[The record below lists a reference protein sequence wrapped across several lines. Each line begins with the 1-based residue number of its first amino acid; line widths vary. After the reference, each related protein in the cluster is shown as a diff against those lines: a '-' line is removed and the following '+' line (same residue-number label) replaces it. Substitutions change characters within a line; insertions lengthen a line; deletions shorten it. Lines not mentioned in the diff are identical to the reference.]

1 MHLNFEIKTGVFQK
15 IVSSVLAL
23 SGFAASAVAT
33 SVEPLWSLRAEAPH
47 TSILFALL
55 CCWA

>member
-1 MHLNFEIKTGVFQK
+1 MHLNFEVKTGVFQK
-15 IVSSVLAL
+15 IVSSVLAV

-33 SVEPLWSLRAEAPH
+33 SVEPLRGLRAEAPH
-47 TSILFALL
+47 AFILFALL